1 MKRLPLKALLV
12 SALVAVAALG
22 GLVLTRSSRW
32 RGMAM
37 GPRASMA
44 PAPVPPGIAGGVVLA
59 EAVPERKTDALASM
73 ESGRMLVRSGSVS
86 LEVGRYRE
94 AAAKAEAIAMAE
106 GGYLA
111 DAQISREPGDRD
123 HGTLTFR
130 VPADRFDA
138 VLRSLE
144 GLGRLDGASLTT
156 QDIGREYM
164 DLETRLGA
172 KRDTEARLRD
182 LLRARTARLSDV
194 LAAEKELSRV
204 IEEREAMEGERRYY
218 DRQRTMSTITVD
230 LHEPPA
236 LIRDNALAPLRE
248 ALGRALP
255 LVSASLAALVYAA
268 SAALP
273 WALLAFGLWRLY
285 RRHAGR
291 RLVRVAMER

>member
-1 MKRLPLKALLV
+1 MKRLPLKPLLV
-12 SALVAVAALG
+12 SALVAVAAFG
-22 GLVLTRSSRW
+22 GLVLTRSSRSG
-32 RGMAM
+32 GMAM
-37 GPRASMA
+37 AVRAPM
-44 PAPVPPGIAGGVVLA
+44 PPVPVSPGLAGGVVEA
-59 EAVPERKTDALASM
+59 EAVPERKTDVMASM
-73 ESGRMLVRSGSVS
+73 ESGRMLVRTGSVS
-86 LEVGRYRE
+86 LEVERYRP
-94 AAAKAEAIAMAE
+94 AAARAEAIAMAE

-111 DAQISREPGDRD
+111 DAQVSRESGDRD
-123 HGTLTFR
+123 RGTLTFR

-144 GLGRLDGASLTT
+144 SLGRLDGASFST

-172 KRDTEARLRD
+172 KRDTEARLRE

-204 IEEREAMEGERRYY
+204 IEEREAMQGERRYY
-218 DRQRTMSTITVD
+218 DRQRTLSTITVD

-236 LIRDNALAPLRE
+236 LLRENALAPLRE

-255 LVSASLAALVYAA
+255 LLSASLAALVYAA

-285 RRHAGR
+285 RRHAVR
-291 RLVRVAMER
+291 RLVRVTMER

>member
-1 MKRLPLKALLV
+1 MKRLPLKPLIV

-22 GLVLTRSSRW
+22 GLVLTRSSQW
-32 RGMAM
+32 RGSVMA
-37 GPRASMA
+37 PRTPMA
-44 PAPVPPGIAGGVVLA
+44 PALVSRGLAGGAVLA
-59 EAVPERKTDALASM
+59 EAVPERKTDVLASM

-86 LEVGRYRE
+86 LEVERYRE
-94 AAAKAEAIAMAE
+94 AAAKAEAIAMAQ

-111 DAQISREPGDRD
+111 DAQVSREPGDRD
-123 HGTLTFR
+123 RGTLTFR
-130 VPADRFDA
+130 VPEDRFDA

-144 GLGRLDGASLTT
+144 GLGRLDGASFST

-164 DLETRLGA
+164 DLKTRLGA
-172 KRDTEARLRD
+172 KRDTEARLRE

-218 DRQRTMSTITVD
+218 DHQRTLSTITVD
-230 LHEPPA
+230 LHEPLA
-236 LIRDNALAPLRE
+236 LLRENALAPLRE

-255 LVSASLAALVYAA
+255 LLSASIAALVCAV

-273 WALLAFGLWRLY
+273 WALLAFGLWRLS